1 MKKLIF
7 LFLIVF
13 VSSCID
19 TSEENKQLKEI
30 NYQLRSENYELTQK
44 KESTLRSYQSTKEI
58 ISRNENLIN
67 EQNQEL
73 QNPKCKYYIVLQ
85 IKQRTATLDLEEHLK
100 NSINSVNLTIETSRN
115 FYKSVNPGD
124 VLENSFKGGSFLIDG
139 DISELRIAVKNKYI
153 K

>member
-30 NYQLRSENYELTQK
+30 NYQLRSENHELTQK
-44 KESTLRSYQSTKEI
+44 KKSILRSYQSTKEI
-58 ISRNENLIN
+58 ISRNENLIK

-85 IKQRTATLDLEEHLK
+85 IKSYIRFGG
-100 NSINSVNLTIETSRN
+100 TS
-115 FYKSVNPGD
+115 
-124 VLENSFKGGSFLIDG
+124 
-139 DISELRIAVKNKYI
+139 
-153 K
+153 

>member
-58 ISRNENLIN
+58 IS
-67 EQNQEL
+67 
-73 QNPKCKYYIVLQ
+73 
-85 IKQRTATLDLEEHLK
+85 
-100 NSINSVNLTIETSRN
+100 
-115 FYKSVNPGD
+115 
-124 VLENSFKGGSFLIDG
+124 
-139 DISELRIAVKNKYI
+139 
-153 K
+153 

>member
-30 NYQLRSENYELTQK
+30 NYQLRSENHELTQK
-44 KESTLRSYQSTKEI
+44 KESILRSYQSTKEI
-58 ISRNENLIN
+58 ISRNENLIK
-67 EQNQEL
+67 E
-73 QNPKCKYYIVLQ
+73 
-85 IKQRTATLDLEEHLK
+85 QRTATLDLEEHLK

-139 DISELRIAVKNKYI
+139 DISELRITVKNKYI